1 METKNHEGGTTVMKR
16 LIIVCEGPT
25 ENEFCM
31 EMLAPALLN
40 LDIYVEA
47 PLVKKS
53 NGGIVPWPNI
63 KRQIE
68 THLHENGA
76 YVSMLVDYYGI
87 KDSYKFPGWN
97 ESKNIP
103 SLSERLRFLCD
114 RMKEEIAPE
123 LAGRFIPYM
132 QIHEFESLLFSDIA
146 VFKENF
152 DKTEM
157 DFSIL
162 EDAVREFSNP
172 EDINSRPT
180 LAPSKRLIRAIPGY
194 EKVLFGNY
202 IASVIGLTKIR
213 DRCPLFNEWITTMM
227 SIH

>member
-1 METKNHEGGTTVMKR
+1 MKR

-25 ENEFCM
+25 ENEFCLNV
-31 EMLAPALLN
+31 LAPALLKSE
-40 LDIYVEA
+40 IYVDA

-68 THLHENGA
+68 THLHEGNA

-87 KDSYKFPGWN
+87 KDSYNFPGWA
-97 ESKNIP
+97 ESKSIS
-103 SLSERLRFLCD
+103 SLSERCKFLCD
-114 RMKEEIAPE
+114 SMKVDIAPE
-123 LAGRFIPYM
+123 LASRFIPYM

-146 VFKENF
+146 VFKDNF
-152 DKTEM
+152 TQKEM

-172 EDINSRPT
+172 EEINSRPT
-180 LAPSKRLIRAIPGY
+180 LAPSKRLISAIPSY

-202 IASVIGLTKIR
+202 IASETGLTRIME
-213 DRCPLFNEWITTMM
+213 RCPLFNQWVTTLM
-227 SIH
+227 SI